1 MTPRSITISR
11 SQSLVLAFAACL
23 VAAGCNKA
31 DAANAG
37 SGGTVAAV
45 DSSNSSALALPV
57 VGQEVR
63 KGDLV
68 LTISTTGQVRSAGV
82 AHLKA
87 ENTGTVSDV
96 LVRPGARV
104 TKGQA
109 LVRLDPRPFDLAV
122 DEAQAAEAQSE
133 LQYQDLL
140 VPDSIVSGHGS
151 SEERKKNAEAR
162 SGLLAAKA
170 RLERA
175 QLDREQATIRAPFNG
190 VVDEVSVAA
199 GERVGAGQSIVTV
212 VDMDDLEV
220 EAAVLEHDL
229 PLLRVGG
236 EASVVTP
243 AAGSQSA
250 PGTITAVLPLID
262 SVTRAGRALIAVRG
276 AAARA
281 LRPGMYADVRLES
294 GRIPDRIL
302 VPSRAV
308 IERDGRPLVFVVKG
322 GRAEWVY
329 ITPGR
334 SNGAETEVLP
344 DSVSGQIPVSVG
356 DTVIIEGHLTL
367 THQAPVRVTDV
378 RERER

>member
-1 MTPRSITISR
+1 MRLFAILRRAGAMVSLMTVVLTASCGKPDASR
-11 SQSLVLAFAACL
+11 AAP
-23 VAAGCNKA
+23 
-31 DAANAG
+31 
-37 SGGTVAAV
+37 GTGAAAV
-45 DSSNSSALALPV
+45 DSSGSQAMALPV
-57 VGQEVR
+57 VGAEVR
-63 KGDLV
+63 RGDLV

-87 ENTGTVSDV
+87 ENTGTVAEV
-96 LVRPGARV
+96 VVRPGARV

-151 SEERKKNAEAR
+151 TEERRKNAEAR
-162 SGLLAAKA
+162 SGLLTAKV

-190 VVDEVSVAA
+190 IVDEVSVAA
-199 GERVGAGQSIVTV
+199 GERVSAGQAIVTV

-243 AAGSQSA
+243 AAGSESV
-250 PGTITAVLPLID
+250 PGRITAVLPLID
-262 SVTRAGRALIAVRG
+262 SITRAGRALIAVRG
-276 AAARA
+276 PAARA
-281 LRPGMYADVRLES
+281 LRPGMYADVKLES

-302 VPSRAV
+302 VPSLAV

-322 GRAEWVY
+322 GRAQWVY

-334 SNGAETEVLP
+334 SNGIETEVLP
-344 DSVSGQIPVSVG
+344 DSVSGQIPVAVG
-356 DTVIIEGHLTL
+356 DTVIVEGHLTL